1 MTTFPNSPR
10 LLKGA
15 LVAID
20 PLRPLPTVIVFQY
33 NPETLTRRIEAR
45 TAGESSSGGGD
56 RAEVLRLAGPPKET
70 ITLAA
75 EIDGSDEVGGIHAG
89 RLVTGIYPTLSA
101 LELLLYPQSRV
112 VAANAAQAALGVL
125 DILPPEAPLTL
136 FVWGAERV
144 LPVRL
149 DSFSITEEAH
159 DALLNPVRAKVDL
172 SLQVLSAHDFRASQP
187 GFNLFMAHHIAKELL
202 AAANVFN
209 SVQSVGAGLKL
220 P

>member
-20 PLRPLPTVIVFQY
+20 ARRPLPTVIVFQY

-45 TAGESSSGGGD
+45 TAGGEGGGD
-56 RAEVLRLAGPPKET
+56 RAEVLRLAGPPRET

-75 EIDGSDEVGGIHAG
+75 EIDGSDEVDGLHAG
-89 RLVTGIYPTLSA
+89 RLITGIYPTLSA
-101 LELLLYPQSRV
+101 LELLLYPRSSV
-112 VAANAAQAALGVL
+112 VMANAAQAALGML
-125 DILPPEAPLTL
+125 DILPPEAPLVL

-172 SLQVLSAHDFRASQP
+172 SLQVLSAHDFKQSQP
-187 GFNLFMAHHIAKELL
+187 GFSLFMAHHIAKELL
-202 AAANVFN
+202 AASNVFN
-209 SVQSVGAGLKL
+209 SVQSLGAGLKL